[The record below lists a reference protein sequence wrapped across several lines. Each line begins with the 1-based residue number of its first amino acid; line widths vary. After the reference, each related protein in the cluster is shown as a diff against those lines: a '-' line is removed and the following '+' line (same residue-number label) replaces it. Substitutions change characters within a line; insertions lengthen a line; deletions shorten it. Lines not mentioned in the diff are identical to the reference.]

1 MRRHVL
7 VPLLVCSSALSMP
20 RTSPAQD
27 DLAKRLIPLAPVMRS
42 GNSRYRS
49 IEIRSQSRGFN
60 KPHLPETV
68 MVCHVMYCAPD
79 SYSMC
84 VFDGNSGTP
93 VIYSTNQGFVF
104 YDAIGNRICYTR
116 GSRVFWSLK
125 QHNEDFEV
133 IWEFGRFHDPSSQ
146 ISLDIPSLLRNREDD
161 VVAEAIGPQSID

>member
-1 MRRHVL
+1 
-7 VPLLVCSSALSMP
+7 
-20 RTSPAQD
+20 
-27 DLAKRLIPLAPVMRS
+27 
-42 GNSRYRS
+42 
-49 IEIRSQSRGFN
+49 
-60 KPHLPETV
+60 
-68 MVCHVMYCAPD
+68 
-79 SYSMC
+79 MC